1 MANKIFSDC
10 ICGVL
15 KEKLVVL
22 VTHQLQFLNM
32 CPRIML
38 LKEGSVVCQG
48 SYEEIIQTGFNIK
61 DILDSYNKALTAQ
74 EGQKNKFKDEKK
86 KTNDASPSPT
96 KLSESE
102 PAKKQS

>member
-74 EGQKNKFKDEKK
+74 EG
-86 KTNDASPSPT
+86 
-96 KLSESE
+96 
-102 PAKKQS
+102 